1 MDTSLY
7 ICGKGFVMLKVLNP
21 IQCQS
26 EKHLTQLASVGQI
39 AAGIAHE
46 VRNPLTAV
54 KGFLQLLE
62 HESNPEYINIAQLE
76 LENALTT
83 LNDLLQV
90 SKPDQEDEQ
99 PQSFLAAVEL
109 ESILNLFQD
118 KIYDIQINTS
128 YYDTTT
134 PIYGKRNQFK
144 KAFFN
149 LIKNGLE
156 SMNESGA
163 LSISHFAE
171 GNEVVIYIEDTG
183 IGIPKE
189 KLSLLGTPFFST
201 KELGTGMG
209 LTQVFSVI
217 YQHGGRINVES
228 EINVGTKF
236 TLRVPI
242 RKDYKNRG
250 VIKLDTIYEETLS
263 LKEYFLTNK
272 DTFEDRLLEEAINVK
287 DKIDEI
293 HRIGNINLLSN
304 AHKLVLLIV
313 EEREHEL
320 ITFAK
325 QEGIAWAKYS
335 VTIAF
340 KLEWIQAI
348 RRTVWDFLYNF
359 DLNKNNDHASE
370 FYFTLEKNINRQFDQ
385 FLTSFFIQYNKYK
398 DELLEA
404 QRKLLENL
412 SVPIIP
418 ISQDISIIPLIGA
431 IDSFRASTIEDKV
444 ITEIGNSHIQTL
456 ILDLSGAAV
465 MEVEVIQHLIRV
477 INGISMMGCKTVITG
492 LRPEIVKLVINSGV
506 TFEHVAELKGT
517 LQFALSDYLGGI

>member
-1 MDTSLY
+1 
-7 ICGKGFVMLKVLNP
+7 LKVINQVP
-21 IQCQS
+21 CQS

-90 SKPDQEDEQ
+90 SKPDQEDEE
-99 PQSFLAAVEL
+99 PQSFLIAVEL

-118 KIYDIQINTS
+118 KIYDIQVNTS

-134 PIYGKRNQFK
+134 AIYGKKNQFK

-149 LIKNGLE
+149 LIKNALE
-156 SMNESGA
+156 SMSESGE

-171 GNEVVIYIEDTG
+171 GNEVVVYIEDTG
-183 IGIPKE
+183 VGIPNE

-209 LTQVFSVI
+209 LTQVFSVV

-228 EINVGTKF
+228 EEGKGTKI
-236 TLRVPI
+236 TLRIPVRNDPKI
-242 RKDYKNRG
+242 RG
-250 VIKLDTIYEETLS
+250 VKKLNLTYEETLS
-263 LKEYFLTNK
+263 IKEYFLANK
-272 DTFEDRLLEEAINVK
+272 EIFEDQLLEEAINVK

-293 HRIGNINLLSN
+293 HRVGNINLLSN

-320 ITFAK
+320 ISFAK
-325 QEGIAWAKYS
+325 QEGVAWAKFS
-335 VTIAF
+335 LTIAF

-348 RRTVWDFLYNF
+348 RRTVWDFLFNF
-359 DLNKNNDHASE
+359 DLNKNNNHSSE

-385 FLTSFFIQYNKYK
+385 FLNSFFIQYTKYK
-398 DELLEA
+398 DELLDA

-431 IDSFRASTIEDKV
+431 IDRFRAKTIEDKL

-465 MEVEVIQHLIRV
+465 IEVEVIQHLIRI

-492 LRPEIVKLVINSGV
+492 LRPEVVKLVINEGIS
-506 TFEHVAELKGT
+506 FEHVAELKGT
-517 LQFALSDYLGGI
+517 LQFALSDYLGC